1 MIDTDKYEGMTY
13 DNSTTSGIELEIA
26 VQDLLA
32 EVMRLREKNRHLQ
45 DLLVKARGDC
55 WECGMPLDS
64 CDSHNC
70 ERQRQEDIELGM
82 IE

>member
-1 MIDTDKYEGMTY
+1 MNDYVD
-13 DNSTTSGIELEIA
+13 ELHAEIA
-26 VQDLLA
+26 RLDA
-32 EVMRLREKNRHLQ
+32 EVKWLREKNRHLQ

-70 ERQRQEDIELGM
+70 ERQRQEDMDLMME
-82 IE
+82 ESE